1 MKLHAGEM
9 LGLGYRL
16 EIRARC
22 MIRVPGH
29 VAQDAARE
37 DRRPEVQIEAEE
49 ALQNDAPDI
58 CLVRQTDFLQQIC
71 QTTLCKSG

>member
-1 MKLHAGEM
+1 
-9 LGLGYRL
+9 
-16 EIRARC
+16 
-22 MIRVPGH
+22 MINVDST

-37 DRRPEVQIEAEE
+37 GQGPEVQTEAEE

-71 QTTLCKSG
+71 QTTLCKSW